1 MASSSHCWL
10 RFVSVRHLAGDAYLA
25 TFEVD
30 GAHSEH
36 EVEVNEVPLA
46 VGTYFTISGTSYFA
60 MMDRGWRDLDEKRQM
75 NAEVVRMA
83 TAAIVAPRQR

>member
-30 GAHSEH
+30 GVPSEH
-36 EVEVNEVPLA
+36 EVEVNEVPFA
-46 VGTYFTISGTSYFA
+46 GGTYFTIAGTSYFA

-75 NAEVVRMA
+75 NAEIARMA
-83 TAAIVAPRQR
+83 ITAISATKRQ